1 MNEQIKAIWNTAA
14 SSHEQ
19 AETSWQTKTNFLN
32 RFAALIV
39 AECQTAAQ
47 DLRGYSGV
55 GEDGNPYDTASWNA
69 ALTAVE
75 ELINLRL
82 GTKS

>member
-1 MNEQIKAIWNTAA
+1 MNERIRELAIQSGYPMVDSPVWKLQF
-14 SSHEQ
+14 E
-19 AETSWQTKTNFLN
+19 
-32 RFAALIV
+32 RFINKLL

-82 GTKS
+82 GK

>member
-1 MNEQIKAIWNTAA
+1 MGHEKMNERIRELARQSGYPMVDSPVWK
-14 SSHEQ
+14 SQFE
-19 AETSWQTKTNFLN
+19 
-32 RFAALIV
+32 RFIDTLL

-75 ELINLRL
+75 ELIKKRL
-82 GTKS
+82 A